1 MNCIFDI
8 LFYKEFLNKKKLFV
22 NDDKDLYR
30 FIIDGI
36 FLRIFD
42 FIWKVVVI
50 TLVSCIFLY
59 ILKYLRKKFFF
70 FVYVKLT

>member
-70 FVYVKLT
+70 FVYVKLI

>member
-22 NDDKDLYR
+22 NDDKVLYY